1 MPCCHSLF
9 VNYNQVT
16 DNVHIPAFAHSQL
29 PAAAVAMETLDR
41 ICVQARVTGNSTHH
55 PLKSSLLKLFTWLN
69 ITARRMQTAEDT
81 HKKRAGTLVVVIIPP
96 TLLSA
101 DDRAHVLC
109 GA

>member
-29 PAAAVAMETLDR
+29 PAAAVAMETLGR

-55 PLKSSLLKLFTWLN
+55 PLKSSLLQLFTWLN
-69 ITARRMQTAEDT
+69 ITARRMQTVEDAQKARGLT
-81 HKKRAGTLVVVIIPP
+81 RSCHYPSHATQR
-96 TLLSA
+96 
-101 DDRAHVLC
+101 R
-109 GA
+109 